1 MSDQPKNICV
11 WFEIPSTDLDRS
23 KNFYEAVLG
32 MTMTRNDDGPNPMIA
47 FSSMED
53 AGVSGHIY
61 PGKPSAEG
69 TGNTMHLAVS
79 DKLENAMDRVPEAG
93 GKVVSEIIPIPVGR
107 FVYCLDPD
115 GNSIGL
121 FGN

>member
-23 KNFYEAVLG
+23 KSFYEAVLG
-32 MTMTRNDDGPNPMIA
+32 ITMTRKDDGPNPMIA
-47 FSSMED
+47 FSSMD
-53 AGVSGHIY
+53 DSAVSGHIY
-61 PGKPSAEG
+61 PGKPSTEG
-69 TGNTMHLAVS
+69 TGNTIHFAVS
-79 DKLENAMDRVPEAG
+79 EKLENAMERVSEAG

>member
-23 KNFYEAVLG
+23 KRFYEAVLG
-32 MTMTRNDDGPNPMIA
+32 TTMTRNDEGPNPMIA
-47 FSSMED
+47 FSSMQD

-69 TGNTMHLAVS
+69 AGNTIHLGVS

-93 GKVVSEIIPIPVGR
+93 GKVVSEIIPIPAGR
-107 FVYCLDPD
+107 FAYCLDPD

>member
-1 MSDQPKNICV
+1 MNDQSKNTCV

-23 KNFYEAVLG
+23 KSFYEAVLG
-32 MTMTRNDDGPNPMIA
+32 ITMTRNDDGPNPMIT

-53 AGVSGHIY
+53 TGVSGHLY

-69 TGNTMHLAVS
+69 TGSTVHLAVS
-79 DKLENAMDRVPEAG
+79 DKLEDAMERVPVAG
-93 GKVVSEIIPIPVGR
+93 GKVVSDIIPIPAGR

-121 FGN
+121 FGS